1 MWRII
6 IGILDPQLV
15 VVFGEIMESLEG
27 EASLEK
33 VPHSEQACRIYSLTP
48 LLLSYV
54 DGKCV
59 QSTSCSSQGDMPS
72 SHDVPYPFG
81 TIR

>member
-15 VVFGEIMESLEG
+15 VVFGEITESLGG
-27 EASLEK
+27 EALLEK
-33 VPHSEQACRIYSLTP
+33 VPHLEQACRIYSLTP
-48 LLLSYV
+48 FLSYV

-59 QSTSCSSQGDMPS
+59 QSISCSNQSDLPS

-81 TIR
+81 TIS